1 MARSTVEDIRDTL
14 RREIADG
21 LRPGDLLPNERELAE
36 RFDVSRNTIREATIH
51 LEALSLIE
59 RTKRGARVRKP
70 DFGVMFQEL
79 TQFFDTSARSF
90 TDVLNFRRI
99 NETGAAPLMVCH
111 ATDSQIA
118 AIRAA
123 NERIGTA
130 LTAAEAAQ
138 ADYDFHYGLVL
149 AANNEVL
156 KRMYDV
162 LATPLRYYLEVGK
175 TQKQDTDKSM
185 ADHDRII
192 AALVARDDSA
202 LSAALSGHFQHSGEV
217 LASWLA
223 SRDCRPEPLSIWP
236 VQARIPTTQDKNTG
250 GEP

>member
-1 MARSTVEDIRDTL
+1 MTSSTVADIRDTL
-14 RREIADG
+14 RREISDT

-59 RTKRGARVRKP
+59 RTKRGARVRQP

-111 ATDSQIA
+111 VTDA
-118 AIRAA
+118 RLDAIRAA
-123 NERIGTA
+123 NARIGTA
-130 LTAAEAAQ
+130 LTAAEAAR
-138 ADYDFHYGLVL
+138 ADYDFHYGLVA
-149 AANNEVL
+149 AANNDVL
-156 KRMYDV
+156 RRMYDV

-175 TQKQDTDKSM
+175 TQKLDTAQSLRE
-185 ADHDRII
+185 HDRII
-192 AALVARDDSA
+192 DALAARD
-202 LSAALSGHFQHSGEV
+202 SAALAQALSDHFQHSGEV
-217 LASWLA
+217 LAGWLA
-223 SRDCRPEPLSIWP
+223 SRDCRPEPISIWP
-236 VQARIPTTQDKNTG
+236 VQARPPSTTPDPTG
-250 GEP
+250 GDT